1 MNARRSDS
9 LINMSSPRRGF
20 CLLSWLVAVPLLSS
34 AFVCIPPH
42 PRHGTFPSVSL
53 AKKTL
58 DDETVWRFRF
68 FLNRIPTELGK
79 RVDATFTIDVN
90 FIEDSGYEPPQGVV
104 KQIVNVLPAQENSV
118 DPSLKIERSRWQLS
132 EDPDDRKDGLWIWGL
147 FSEPLYPFLLL
158 SIETS
163 RLPLLLDDG
172 DYIKPLQLFAQIDH
186 RRDEREG
193 VVLGNA
199 ELKVREILTVKAD
212 PFGAATVDLY
222 EEVLV
227 GRLNIQAL

>member
-1 MNARRSDS
+1 MTA
-9 LINMSSPRRGF
+9 PRRRF
-20 CLLSWLVAVPLLSS
+20 HLLSSLVVVPLLSS

-42 PRHGTFPSVSL
+42 PRYAFFPSVSH

-58 DDETVWRFRF
+58 DDETVWRLRF

-79 RVDATFTIDVN
+79 RVDETFTLDVN
-90 FIEDSGYEPPQGVV
+90 FIEDSGYEPPQGIV

-118 DPSLKIERSRWQLS
+118 GPSLKIEKSRWQLS
-132 EDPDDRKDGLWIWGL
+132 EDPNDRKDGLWIWGL

-158 SIETS
+158 NIETS
-163 RLPLLLDDG
+163 RVPLLADDG
-172 DYIKPLQLFAQIDH
+172 DFIKPLQLFAQITH
-186 RRDEREG
+186 SRDTKEG
-193 VVLGNA
+193 VVLSSA
-199 ELKVREILTVKAD
+199 ELKVRDILTVKAD

-227 GRLNIQAL
+227 GKLNIQAL